1 MDEETLKTDP
11 DALGG
16 SSLADFRALYS
27 SMKAEDTTEIKRHVQ
42 TAQEEAVNGGAFV
55 PFILTADRL
64 DWVCCLFPYH
74 SCVLASCRTFIT
86 CI

>member
-16 SSLADFRALYS
+16 SSLADSRVLYS

-42 TAQEEAVNGGAFV
+42 TAQEEAVNGGAFA

-74 SCVLASCRTFIT
+74 SWVLASYRSFIT